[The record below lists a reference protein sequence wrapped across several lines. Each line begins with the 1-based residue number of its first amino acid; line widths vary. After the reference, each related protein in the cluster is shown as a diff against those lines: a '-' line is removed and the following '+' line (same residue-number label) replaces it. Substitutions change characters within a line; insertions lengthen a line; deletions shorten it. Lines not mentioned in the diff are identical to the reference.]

1 MHSADWPHIV
11 DLRAQNLFIKDRFKM
26 SSSTSKVPIHLI
38 PSPGAADEFMATIQP
53 LIASNHSESDR
64 RKVETAWNTM
74 LDEIRATTSD
84 SNIKIVLEGY
94 TRDGWAWKPNAD
106 QWVTMTVVNHH
117 ENRQKKK
124 LENFVKY
131 LKERQKSA
139 YGRFGTLGLFVVSYV
154 QSSHNNNGAAVDQI
168 DCRISTNMTLIPNC
182 TIVPLLPQSHDRS
195 TLSVTSH
202 YDRKDGN
209 EKTVTTKNL
218 AAVVVPKQ
226 EPTKGKLL
234 REKGGGFL
242 GKLVGA
248 QQRTNEHVVA
258 SKQQSTGRKINQQP
272 KTVGDDNSTMMVS
285 TNHMSVDT
293 TTTRSATTTSSI
305 AEIKSAQEVI
315 ADFRQECHDK
325 MLNFDLSEDEMTQIP
340 IILRDYI
347 LRVTNEDDKLKIS
360 MDVLKYIVFEA
371 AEEVNEEWVA
381 HKEPSEFMDDIIIT
395 IYKEGA
401 APDDVLED
409 MNHAELPEE
418 IRGQQRAIQEQ
429 RNKQMTIKSVVQQP
443 VIQFDVEYD
452 DLETLNTKKR
462 DRRTIEDYERE
473 KRSKTK

>member
-1 MHSADWPHIV
+1 MNSPI
-11 DLRAQNLFIKDRFKM
+11 
-26 SSSTSKVPIHLI
+26 SKVPIHLI

-53 LIASNHSESDR
+53 LIASSLSESDR
-64 RKVETAWNTM
+64 MKVENVWNTM
-74 LDEIRATTSD
+74 INEIQATTSN

-117 ENRQKKK
+117 DNRQKKK

-139 YGRFGTLGLFVVSYV
+139 YGRFGALGLFVVSYV
-154 QSSHNNNGAAVDQI
+154 QSRHNNNNNTAVDQI

-195 TLSVTSH
+195 KQSVASH
-202 YDRKDGN
+202 DRKDGS
-209 EKTVTTKNL
+209 EKTTTQNT
-218 AAVVVPKQ
+218 ASFIQP
-226 EPTKGKLL
+226 PTKGKL

-258 SKQQSTGRKINQQP
+258 SKQPSTRKVNQLP
-272 KTVGDDNSTMMVS
+272 VPDVDTMLS
-285 TNHMSVDT
+285 TNMGVE
-293 TTTRSATTTSSI
+293 TTSGSTTSI
-305 AEIKSAQEVI
+305 SECKSAQEVI
-315 ADFRQECHDK
+315 AEFRQECHDK
-325 MLNFDLSEDEMTQIP
+325 MLNFDLSEDEMMQIP
-340 IILRDYI
+340 IVLRDYA
-347 LRVTNEDDKLKIS
+347 LRVANEEDKLKIS

-395 IYKEGA
+395 IYKEDA

-409 MNHAELPEE
+409 INHAELPDE

-429 RNKQMTIKSVVQQP
+429 RNKQKTKSMEP
-443 VIQFDVEYD
+443 VMQFDEEYD
-452 DLETLNTKKR
+452 DIEALNTKKR